1 MERFTI
7 IYLLLLALGL
17 FACSADSPIG
27 VVSTPG
33 PIYTFVDSAF
43 FMDKFGTS
51 HVKIAF
57 NDEERNEL
65 NYIEFDNNEFRHE
78 IIKTQAI
85 PNHPQFSPDGSKLAF
100 STGHEGLTEVTEMY
114 VIDLSQG
121 GYPVYKLD
129 AENAAIPRWRVLENG
144 DTAIVFIDFSGPNID
159 TIWNLSSTFVV
170 TFSNNTF
177 GTPYKLFFRSYN
189 GGVAIDNS
197 FGVSGFTHLLYHYA
211 FDAPEVNRDMYNNE
225 QTCNVSVARDSS
237 KIVSFLETRG
247 TLGQEFTNDEY
258 YHWHQYIFYMDSAGS
273 LLKAIKAKG
282 KNVFNGTEWI
292 YVPGYQVSSITTNDE
307 ITEEIV
313 LVDYNKETYY
323 PILKADGRQVAYPD
337 LWVDPNGSNF

>member
-114 VIDLSQG
+114 FMRYATNRS
-121 GYPVYKLD
+121 
-129 AENAAIPRWRVLENG
+129 IP
-144 DTAIVFIDFSGPNID
+144 SG
-159 TIWNLSSTFVV
+159 
-170 TFSNNTF
+170 
-177 GTPYKLFFRSYN
+177 
-189 GGVAIDNS
+189 
-197 FGVSGFTHLLYHYA
+197 
-211 FDAPEVNRDMYNNE
+211 
-225 QTCNVSVARDSS
+225 
-237 KIVSFLETRG
+237 
-247 TLGQEFTNDEY
+247 
-258 YHWHQYIFYMDSAGS
+258 
-273 LLKAIKAKG
+273 
-282 KNVFNGTEWI
+282 
-292 YVPGYQVSSITTNDE
+292 
-307 ITEEIV
+307 ITEAEMICIPM
-313 LVDYNKETYY
+313 
-323 PILKADGRQVAYPD
+323 PIRFFL
-337 LWVDPNGSNF
+337 L